1 MCSCSSKILCFFSG
15 TGKTYTGIK
24 LLYLFNEINKIW
36 YREGNEQ
43 KQVLFC
49 GPSNKSVDL
58 VASMSILLFY
68 SPYLIL
74 LPRHHTWQQC

>member
-1 MCSCSSKILCFFSG
+1 MTNLVTSNGLYFVNECFFYVLFSG

-24 LLYLFNEINKIW
+24 LLYLFNQINKNLH
-36 YREGNEQ
+36 REGSDR

-58 VASMSILLFY
+58 VASMSASFL
-68 SPYLIL
+68 
-74 LPRHHTWQQC
+74 

>member
-1 MCSCSSKILCFFSG
+1 MLGLFSG

-24 LLYLFNEINKIW
+24 LLYYFNEINK
-36 YREGNEQ
+36 RSHRDGNER

-58 VASMSILLFY
+58 VASMLVLLLY
-68 SPYLIL
+68 SPYFIL
-74 LPRHHTWQQC
+74 LPHCHTS